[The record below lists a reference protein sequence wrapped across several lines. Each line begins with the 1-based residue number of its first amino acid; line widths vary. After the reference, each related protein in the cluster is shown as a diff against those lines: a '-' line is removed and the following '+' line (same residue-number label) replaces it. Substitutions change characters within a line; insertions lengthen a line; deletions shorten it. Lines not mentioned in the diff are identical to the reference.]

1 MFRVRSDATDED
13 FLIVAKTMLRS
24 PTCGSANQPRDSL
37 RLSFYWPAA
46 AGTIMCGLAIASFTN
61 VLPLLTPLA
70 VILLAWGGLWLF
82 LPLRARSAMRK
93 VEELRHSGE
102 FDEKFSIPLAKNLA
116 KLAGSTNDLTI
127 DADGITVVS
136 EKQRVELPWAQV
148 GRVWREPGY
157 LMAESSSSRKYICV
171 AIPVRSLPAG
181 TDEAAMLAVL
191 EALWRGEP
199 VAGLTDTGSSS
210 APQ

>member
-1 MFRVRSDATDED
+1 MFRIRSDATDED

-24 PTCGSANQPRDSL
+24 PTSGSANQPPDVL
-37 RLSFYWPAA
+37 PLGLFWPAV
-46 AGTIMCGLAIASFTN
+46 AGTVMCGLAIASLTN
-61 VLPLLTPLA
+61 VLSLPTPLV
-70 VILLAWGGLWLF
+70 VILLLCGGFWVLSPW
-82 LPLRARSAMRK
+82 RARSAMRK
-93 VEELRHSGE
+93 VNELRSSGE
-102 FDEKFSIPLAKNLA
+102 FDERVSIPLAKHLA
-116 KLAGSTNDLTI
+116 KLAGVTQDLTI

-136 EKQRVELPWAQV
+136 EKKTVQLPWAKV
-148 GRVWREPGY
+148 GRIWREPGY
-157 LMAESSSSRKYICV
+157 LMAESSGSRKYICV